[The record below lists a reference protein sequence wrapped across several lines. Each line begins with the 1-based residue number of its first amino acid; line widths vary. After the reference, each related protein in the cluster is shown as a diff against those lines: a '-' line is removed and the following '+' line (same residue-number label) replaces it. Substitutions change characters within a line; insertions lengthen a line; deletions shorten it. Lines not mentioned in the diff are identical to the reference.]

1 MPKLTIDQKTI
12 VVEPNIPVIEAADRL
27 GIHIP
32 RFCYHPG
39 LCAAGS
45 CRMCM
50 VEIDKIPKLQ
60 TACTTPV
67 VDGMVVRTDSDVVRD
82 ARRSIL
88 EYLLIN
94 HPIDCPICDKSGE
107 CLLQN
112 YYMDYGLY
120 TSRYLGER
128 WKKRKVFVLG
138 PTIVMDEERC
148 VLCSRCVRFF
158 EEVSKVRRLG
168 IFERGADSLLSTYP
182 GETLEDPYCGN
193 IVDLCPVGALT
204 DRDFRFE
211 QRVWFLKQGA
221 SICPFCARGCNIIVD
236 YNADPIIQLN
246 EKRVYRFRPRPNPE
260 VNDYWICDMGRYAY
274 KTLDAE
280 ARVTE
285 PLLRE
290 GKRLTAVAWDTVLKR
305 AAMRIKEVVDH
316 EGPQGIGL
324 IIYPSVTCETARVA
338 GKLFLDHLGVENVA
352 LGFPV
357 DPSGYEDDVLIRK
370 DRFPNRQGLAKAFP
384 LAAAPGGAEAV
395 LDAWQSGRIR
405 LLYVMGDDLPVLL
418 EPRESSIIPP
428 SKGIVILQKSTAG
441 PEDDTARMVLPS
453 AMFAEEKGSFI
464 NFEGKHQC
472 FDAVLQP
479 PGEALPGS
487 EILTRLAEGLGFSV
501 AEGWEADGTQDG
513 NKPVN
518 EDDGPD

>member
-1 MPKLTIDQKTI
+1 
-12 VVEPNIPVIEAADRL
+12 
-27 GIHIP
+27 
-32 RFCYHPG
+32 
-39 LCAAGS
+39 
-45 CRMCM
+45 
-50 VEIDKIPKLQ
+50 
-60 TACTTPV
+60 
-67 VDGMVVRTDSDVVRD
+67 VRD

-94 HPIDCPICDKSGE
+94 HPIDCPICDKAGE
-107 CLLQN
+107 CLLQD
-112 YYMDYGLY
+112 YYMDHGLY
-120 TSRYLGER
+120 TSRYLGDR

-168 IFERGADSLLSTYP
+168 IFDRGAESVLSTYP

-221 SICPFCARGCNIIVD
+221 SVCPFCARGCNLIID

-274 KTLDAE
+274 KALDAA
-280 ARVTE
+280 ARLTE

-305 AAMRIKEVVDH
+305 AALRIKEVLNQ
-316 EGPQGIGL
+316 EGPRGIGL
-324 IIYPSVTCETARVA
+324 IIYPSVTCETATVA
-338 GKLFLDHLGVENVA
+338 YKLFVEQLGVENVA

-357 DPSGYEDDVLIRK
+357 DPSEYEDDVLIRR
-370 DRFPNRQGLAKAFP
+370 DRFPNRQGLAAVFSSVP
-384 LAAAPGGAEAV
+384 AAGGADGV
-395 LDAWQSGRIR
+395 LEAWQDGRIR
-405 LLYVMGDDLPVLL
+405 LLYVMGDDLPALL
-418 EPRESSIIPP
+418 KPRASSVIPTGD
-428 SKGIVILQKSTAG
+428 GILILQKSTAG
-441 PEDDTARMVLPS
+441 AEDDHARMILPS
-453 AMFAEEKGSFI
+453 VMFAEEKGSFI

-487 EILTRLAEGLGFSV
+487 EIIIRLAEVLGFSV
-501 AEGWEADGTQDG
+501 AGGWQAD
-513 NKPVN
+513 KAPEERAPVK
-518 EDDGPD
+518 EDDRRP